1 MSNSLLILIQGRE
14 VAASRYR
21 ILQYIPYLQEHGV
34 ICTVREFPRSPGEY
48 ISLSAILSE
57 YDCVFVQ
64 RKRFHFPFLTL
75 FCRQAKRVV
84 YDLDDA
90 VMFKNTL
97 AKFPYS
103 RTRERRFR
111 NMVCSSDVI
120 IAGNTFLQEQASRHH
135 SRVMVIPTSIP
146 AQRYCLKD
154 YTRKKERI
162 TIGWIG
168 DHGSIHYLKRIKD
181 IFEEIGRRFSGKVE
195 LKIVCDTF
203 IDCSHIPVRKVRWSQ
218 DTEVAELMDMDI
230 GVMPLVDDPWSWGKC
245 GLKILQYFGVGV
257 PAVCT
262 PVGVNRDV
270 VVHGHNG
277 FWANSPEEWIDALST
292 LVINEKDR
300 KCMGLRGRMTLES
313 GYTMEANSSHILSSI
328 LGNDKDGK
336 SLRNGHWMNTVILL

>member
-1 MSNSLLILIQGRE
+1 MSNRLLILIQGRE
-14 VAASRYR
+14 IAASRYR
-21 ILQYIPYLQEHGV
+21 ILQYIPFLQEHGV
-34 ICTVREFPRSPGEY
+34 VCTVREFPRSPGEY
-48 ISLSAILSE
+48 ISLSAILPK

-64 RKRFHFPFLTL
+64 RKRFHFPFLAL
-75 FCRQAKRVV
+75 FRRLAKRVV

-97 AKFPYS
+97 ARSPYS

-111 NMVCSSDVI
+111 NMARISDFI
-120 IAGNTFLQEQASRHH
+120 IAGNTFLQEQASRHN

-146 AQRYCLKD
+146 AHRYCLKD
-154 YTRKKERI
+154 YTKKKDRV

-168 DHGSIHYLKRIKD
+168 DHGSIHYLERIKD
-181 IFEEIGRRFSGKVE
+181 VFEEIGRRFPGKVE

-203 IDCSHIPVRKVRWSQ
+203 IDCSHISVRKVMWSQ

-270 VVHGHNG
+270 VIPGHNG
-277 FWANSPEEWIDALST
+277 YWAGSEQEWIETLSRLVLDASLRRMMGMNGRKT
-292 LVINEKDR
+292 LDE
-300 KCMGLRGRMTLES
+300 E
-313 GYTMEANSSHILSSI
+313 YTTEANAPKIFHAVVQQSP
-328 LGNDKDGK
+328 
-336 SLRNGHWMNTVILL
+336 